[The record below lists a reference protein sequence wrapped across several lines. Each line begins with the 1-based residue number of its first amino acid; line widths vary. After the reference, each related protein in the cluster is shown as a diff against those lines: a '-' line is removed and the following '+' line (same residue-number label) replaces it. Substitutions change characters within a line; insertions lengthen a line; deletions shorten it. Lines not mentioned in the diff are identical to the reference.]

1 MVEMT
6 HQLMRVHPRP
16 AKTTMYVRTTIYD
29 PFDALLDLEVQPPD
43 LTVCARSQVLNRT
56 ASGDS
61 P

>member
-1 MVEMT
+1 MVEIEMT
-6 HQLMRVHPRP
+6 PQLMRVDPRP
-16 AKTTMYVRTTIYD
+16 AKTTNYD